1 MVVWCQCWRGIELT
15 RKCTRLCHR
24 YSAVQYCIQYSLS
37 RSLSCLS
44 HYCLSKS
51 FSTVCDTARLTHTR
65 HTSTHVKSTTDSRPF
80 PSHRI
85 RNLTAAEIRLPT
97 ITPHTR
103 PHPQHNTYTHTYT
116 RLPMWSADN
125 SHCCTH
131 TETFLTRF
139 ITFQIFLFLFLTL
152 SAGCNFIF
160 LTPLCHSLIHSS
172 DCDYAICIPVFM
184 CFLYYMNNIFPDVA
198 SISNHSLQ
206 RLDYFD

>member
-1 MVVWCQCWRGIELT
+1 MPCSTVYSTSCHVVSPASPITVCP
-15 RKCTRLCHR
+15 
-24 YSAVQYCIQYSLS
+24 SPSVQYVTPHVPPTPDTHQPMS
-37 RSLSCLS
+37 RALP
-44 HYCLSKS
+44 
-51 FSTVCDTARLTHTR
+51 THL
-65 HTSTHVKSTTDSRPF
+65 